1 MVSFFSRDSSD
12 GFSMGLPES
21 TLVSQFS
28 NEAGLMPAISIPRNA
43 DPFLQNEDLLMSR
56 PSITES
62 PDVMM
67 KQSSSLYFPV
77 DMFPTNPEEESMDT
91 LSSEVVDVVPS
102 GVVDPSRAGIVDP
115 IPSFDLNPVEATNTT
130 QPSVDLPDKRESTV
144 SVESPQSTTDSVES
158 DDDWNYP
165 NDSEGALEGF
175 RIQSRSSP
183 RHWTAE
189 ECDRLR
195 EAVKLW
201 GSSKRWNKISAYV
214 STRSVSQCINK
225 WKNDLSKEGKRQR
238 WSPDATAR
246 LRQFLDEGLLMKEIQ
261 TRMPE
266 YTYIQIYQQTNK
278 LRTNT
283 APWEPWEY
291 ELLVKLKTAGEFSDT
306 DIGRRLNN
314 RHRDVVKNMWSHLK
328 RERIL

>member
-1 MVSFFSRDSSD
+1 
-12 GFSMGLPES
+12 MGLPES

-238 WSPDATAR
+238 WDAKASAQLNFY
-246 LRQFLDEGLLMKEIQ
+246 LREGLSVKAIQ
-261 TRMPE
+261 EKMPS
-266 YTYIQIYQQTNK
+266 YTYIQIYQQINK
-278 LRTNT
+278 RMKRC
-283 APWEPWEY
+283 AKWEEWEI
-291 ELLVKLKTAGEFSDT
+291 EKLKELKKSGVSSYTV
-306 DIGRRLNN
+306 IGNLLNN
-314 RHRDVVKNMWSHLK
+314 RHCDDVKNMWKKLIRKSLVS
-328 RERIL
+328 